1 MLISRVEKLST
12 IKKRPVDLE
21 GGKLWFGCIA
31 WENLFPSLLNCSGE
45 IFWEVCF
52 LGVCIPL
59 LGGTET
65 KGSVVVWWKLLRLPS
80 VCFMFLHFPE
90 LSCLESLEETING
103 SKRCTE
109 WNQEP
114 FSFELRYVK
123 TDSQPSLFS
132 VLDSLVLLLGHS
144 MDGKFQKKK

>member
-1 MLISRVEKLST
+1 M
-12 IKKRPVDLE
+12 
-21 GGKLWFGCIA
+21 
-31 WENLFPSLLNCSGE
+31 
-45 IFWEVCF
+45 
-52 LGVCIPL
+52 
-59 LGGTET
+59 
-65 KGSVVVWWKLLRLPS
+65 
-80 VCFMFLHFPE
+80 
-90 LSCLESLEETING
+90 ESLEETING

-144 MDGKFQKKK
+144 MDGKFQKKKIIKPSGSRKEH